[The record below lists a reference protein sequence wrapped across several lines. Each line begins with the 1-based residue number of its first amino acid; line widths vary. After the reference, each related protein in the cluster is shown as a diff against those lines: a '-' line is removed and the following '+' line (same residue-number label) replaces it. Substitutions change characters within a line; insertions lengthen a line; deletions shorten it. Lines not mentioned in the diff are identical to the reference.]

1 MSGTLERPAELSRIA
16 AALDASKDGEGKV
29 LVIEGEAGIGKTR
42 LVGEARAMAKERGFV
57 RMQATGDELE
67 SAMAWGVVRQMVER
81 SISRYS
87 GATREAIIAGPTGR
101 ALEALDKATPDAGDA
116 EVARTMHALWW
127 VAVDLASPR
136 PLLITVDDAQWSDLP
151 SLRFLS
157 YLSKRVADLPIA
169 LIVAT
174 RPPPDRL
181 GPLAELT
188 VSRHVER
195 LLPRP
200 LSREGIAALTS
211 DRVGGAHGGQ
221 RGGDQGVV
229 PAPPVVDA
237 VLAASGGN
245 PFLAESLLDELRA
258 LDRPVNDPA
267 TAAAVAGLGSST
279 VSRTML
285 GRLDPD
291 ALKLAG
297 ALAILGARADVWL
310 AGSVAQLPDSTLA
323 GAIDALV
330 AANVVAAGAD
340 QLSFVH
346 PVIRESMRSALGPL
360 EKAALHARAAEVL
373 FTDRAPAD
381 RIAAHLVH
389 APAGT
394 LPNATEIFQAAA
406 TVSLSAGDPR
416 TAVGYLTRAFDA
428 DPANQ
433 GVRAQLGLTLLRSGD
448 AAAARQHLRAA
459 AAAIGVR
466 DRAALLGAAADAT
479 AVLDGPMA
487 AVAELTS
494 TLDGWPDG
502 PERLTLEARLGI
514 IRSYLPDERKKA
526 SEHLRRFA
534 ELPGDTPEERTL
546 LALLA
551 QCGRYEV
558 SPSADV
564 RRTAERAL
572 RQGALFNES
581 VGQSDTLVGWLLAM
595 MSLIA
600 ADGVELAR
608 GEIASAQDWVRRNGS
623 PIEFAMVA
631 NVADFLAWRCGD
643 IPALEAD
650 ADGVLAAMAPEELS
664 PQVLALRATAVNF
677 GAYAAVE
684 QGEFAAA
691 KALLADFDHQT
702 ADAPRVIPAMWLHEV
717 RARIALEEDDPAAA
731 LEHAYRLRDEMAAA
745 HLDPPA
751 VPWRTPAAWAL
762 LRYGSEESV
771 ASAREL
777 AGDQLDLARRWGAA
791 SDLGAALRLTAKVDV
806 GQGARRVTTL
816 EDAVAV
822 LEQSPAR
829 LELAR
834 ALVDLGEA
842 YRVVGRRTDAR
853 ETLARG
859 GELATSCG
867 STAVRQRAAE
877 ALQALGDRPRALTS
891 SGQDSLTASERRV
904 AGLAVSG
911 RTNRDIA
918 HELFVSPKTVEN
930 HLGRIYV
937 KLGITGRREL
947 ARALT

>member
-1 MSGTLERPAELSRIA
+1 MSSTLERPGELGRIA
-16 AALDASKDGEGKV
+16 AALDAAKEGEGKV
-29 LVIEGEAGIGKTR
+29 VVIEGEAGIGKTR
-42 LVGEARAMAKERGFV
+42 LVDEARALAKERGFV

-67 SAMAWGVVRQMVER
+67 SAMAWSVVRQMVER

-87 GATREAIIAGPTGR
+87 GAIREAILAGPSGR

-157 YLSKRVADLPIA
+157 YLSKRVGDLPIA

-174 RPPPDRL
+174 RPPTDRH
-181 GPLAELT
+181 GPLAELS
-188 VSRHVER
+188 VSRQVER

-200 LSREGIAALTS
+200 LSREGIAHLTS
-211 DRVGGAHGGQ
+211 DRAAAVGDPNGTWGT
-221 RGGDQGVV
+221 V
-229 PAPPVVDA
+229 PAEPVVDA

-258 LDRPVNDPA
+258 QDRSVADPA
-267 TAAAVAGLGSST
+267 TAEAVAGLGSST

-291 ALKLAG
+291 ALQLAG

-310 AGSVAQLPDSTLA
+310 AGSVAQLPEETLPKA
-323 GAIDALV
+323 VQALV
-330 AANVVAAGAD
+330 SANIVASGAD
-340 QLSFVH
+340 QLSFIH
-346 PVIRESMRSALGPL
+346 PVIRESMRSALGPF

-373 FTDRAPAD
+373 AAEHASAD
-381 RIAAHLVH
+381 RIAAHLVN
-389 APAGT
+389 APTGT
-394 LPNATEIFQAAA
+394 LPNATEILRRAA
-406 TVSLSAGDPR
+406 TASLAAGDPG
-416 TAVGYLTRAFDA
+416 TAAGYLHRAFEGNPTDA
-428 DPANQ
+428 
-433 GVRAQLGLTLLRSGD
+433 GVQAQLGHTLLRSGD
-448 AAAARQHLRAA
+448 AAAAREHLRAA
-459 AAAIGVR
+459 ARATGVQG
-466 DRAALLGAAADAT
+466 RAALLGAAATAT
-479 AVLDGPMA
+479 ATLDGPLA
-487 AVAELTS
+487 AVAELTE
-494 TLDGWPDG
+494 TLDGWPNG

-514 IRSYLPDERKKA
+514 IRSYLPSERKKA
-526 SEHLRRFA
+526 SEHLRGFA
-534 ELPGDTPEERTL
+534 ELPGDTPDERAL

-572 RQGALFNES
+572 RNGALFTDTA
-581 VGQSDTLVGWLLAM
+581 GQSDTLVGWLLAM

-600 ADGVELAR
+600 ADGVGPAR
-608 GEIASAQDWVRRNGS
+608 EEIARAQEWVRRNGS
-623 PIEFAMVA
+623 PLEFCMVS
-631 NVADFLAWRCGD
+631 NVEDFLAWRCGD
-643 IPALEAD
+643 IAAMEAD
-650 ADGVLAAMAPEELS
+650 ADAVLAAVASEELS
-664 PQVLALRATAVNF
+664 PQVIALRVTAVNF
-677 GAYAAVE
+677 GAYAALDRGDLATAV
-684 QGEFAAA
+684 
-691 KALLADFDHQT
+691 ALLADFDEQT
-702 ADAPRVIPAMWLHEV
+702 AGTPRVIPAMWLHEV
-717 RARIALEEDDPAAA
+717 RARIALEQDDPVAA

-745 HLDPPA
+745 QVDPPA

-762 LRYGSEESV
+762 LRLGSEESV
-771 ASAREL
+771 AEAREL
-777 AGDQLDLARRWGAA
+777 ASDQLDLARRWGAA

-816 EDAVAV
+816 EEAVVV
-822 LEQSPAR
+822 LEGSPAR
-829 LELAR
+829 LELAK

-842 YRVVGRRTDAR
+842 YRVLGRRTDAR
-853 ETLARG
+853 EALARG
-859 GELATSCG
+859 GELAASCG
-867 STAVRQRAAE
+867 STVVRQRAAE
-877 ALQALGDRPRALTS
+877 ALQALGDRPRTLTS

>member
-1 MSGTLERPAELSRIA
+1 MSSTLERPDELSRIA
-16 AALDASKDGEGKV
+16 AALDAAKEGEGKV

-42 LVGEARAMAKERGFV
+42 LVSEARALAKERGFV

-67 SAMAWGVVRQMVER
+67 SAMAWSVVRQMVER

-87 GATREAIIAGPTGR
+87 GATREAILSGPPGR

-157 YLSKRVADLPIA
+157 YLSKRVGDLPIA
-169 LIVAT
+169 LVVAT
-174 RPPPDRL
+174 RPPPDRH
-181 GPLAELT
+181 GPLAELS
-188 VSRHVER
+188 VSRQVER

-200 LSREGIAALTS
+200 LSREGIAVLTAEGPGTRS
-211 DRVGGAHGGQ
+211 
-221 RGGDQGVV
+221 VV
-229 PAPPVVDA
+229 PAEPVVDA

-258 LDRPVNDPA
+258 QDRSVTDPA
-267 TAAAVAGLGSST
+267 TAAAIAGLGPST

-291 ALKLAG
+291 ALRLAG

-310 AGSVAQLPDSTLA
+310 AGSVAQLPDETLA
-323 GAIDALV
+323 RSVQALV
-330 AANVVAAGAD
+330 SANIVAAGAD
-340 QLSFVH
+340 QLSFIH
-346 PVIRESMRSALGPL
+346 PVIRESMRSALGPF

-373 FTDRAPAD
+373 SAARAPAD
-381 RIAAHLVH
+381 RIAAHLVN
-389 APAGT
+389 APTET
-394 LPNATEIFQAAA
+394 LPNATEILRRAA
-406 TVSLSAGDPR
+406 TASLAAGDPQ
-416 TAVGYLTRAFDA
+416 TAAGYLRRAFDGNPT
-428 DPANQ
+428 DE
-433 GVRAQLGLTLLRSGD
+433 GVQAQLGLTLLRSGD
-448 AAAARQHLRAA
+448 AADARDHLRAA
-459 AAAIGVR
+459 ARATGVQG
-466 DRAALLGAAADAT
+466 RAALLGAAATAT
-479 AVLDGPMA
+479 AALDGPLA
-487 AVAELTS
+487 AVGELTEL
-494 TLDGWPDG
+494 LDGWPDG
-502 PERLTLEARLGI
+502 AERLTLEARLGI
-514 IRSYLPDERKKA
+514 IRSYLPGERKKA
-526 SEHLRRFA
+526 SEHLHEFA
-534 ELPGDTPEERTL
+534 GLPGDTPDERAL

-572 RQGALFNES
+572 RRGALFADS
-581 VGQSDTLVGWLLAM
+581 AGQSDTLVGWLLAM

-600 ADGVELAR
+600 ADGVELA
-608 GEIASAQDWVRRNGS
+608 GEEIARAQEWVRRNGS
-623 PIEFAMVA
+623 PIEFSMVA
-631 NVADFLAWRCGD
+631 NVEDFLAWRCGD
-643 IPALEAD
+643 LPAVEAD
-650 ADGVLAAMAPEELS
+650 ADGVLAAVAREELS
-664 PQVLALRATAVNF
+664 PQVVALRATAVNF
-677 GAYAAVE
+677 GAYAALE
-684 QGEFAAA
+684 RADLAAA
-691 KALLADFDHQT
+691 VAMLADFDEQT
-702 ADAPRVIPAMWLHEV
+702 ADAPRVIASMWLHEV
-717 RARIALEEDDPAAA
+717 RARIALEQDDPAAA

-751 VPWRTPAAWAL
+751 VPWRTAAAWAL
-762 LRYGSEESV
+762 LRLGSEESV
-771 ASAREL
+771 AEAREL
-777 AGDQLDLARRWGAA
+777 ASDQLELARRWGAA

-816 EDAVAV
+816 EEAVVV
-822 LEQSPAR
+822 LEGSPAR
-829 LELAR
+829 LELAK

-853 ETLARG
+853 EALARG
-859 GELATSCG
+859 GELAATCG
-867 STAVRQRAAE
+867 STVVRQRAAE
-877 ALQALGDRPRALTS
+877 ALQALGDRPRTLTS

>member
-1 MSGTLERPAELSRIA
+1 MDTTLERPDELSRIA
-16 AALDASKDGEGKV
+16 MALDAAKDGEGKT

-42 LVGEARAMAKERGFV
+42 LVNEARALAKERGFV

-67 SAMAWGVVRQMVER
+67 EAMAWGVVRQMVER

-87 GATREAIIAGPTGR
+87 GATREAILAGPSGR

-157 YLSKRVADLPIA
+157 YLSKRVADLPIM

-188 VSRHVER
+188 VSRQVER

-200 LSREGIAALTS
+200 LTREGIVVLATDRGATPAA
-211 DRVGGAHGGQ
+211 
-221 RGGDQGVV
+221 
-229 PAPPVVDA
+229 PVVDA

-245 PFLAESLLDELRA
+245 PFLAESLLDELRV
-258 LDRPVNDPA
+258 LDRPITDPA
-267 TAAAVAGLGSST
+267 TAATVTGLGSST

-297 ALAILGARADVWL
+297 GLAILGARADVWL
-310 AGSVAQLPDSTLA
+310 AGSVAQLPEEKLSKA
-323 GAIDALV
+323 VDALV

-340 QLSFVH
+340 QLSFIH
-346 PVIRESMRSALGPL
+346 PVIRESMRSTLGPV
-360 EKAALHARAAEVL
+360 EKAALHARAAQVL
-373 FTDRAPAD
+373 TVERAPAG
-381 RIAAHLVH
+381 RIAAHLIN

-394 LPNATEIFQAAA
+394 LPNATEIFSSAA
-406 TVSLSAGDPR
+406 TASLAAGDPQ
-416 TAVGYLTRAFDA
+416 TAVGYLRRALDA
-428 DPANQ
+428 NPTDK
-433 GVRAQLGLTLLRSGD
+433 GVQAQLGLTLLRSGD

-459 AAAIGVR
+459 AAATEVQG
-466 DRAALLGAAADAT
+466 RAVLLGAAATAT
-479 AVLDGPMA
+479 AVLDGPLA

-494 TLDGWPDG
+494 ILDGWSSG

-526 SEHLRRFA
+526 SEHLRGFA
-534 ELPGDTPEERTL
+534 DLPGDTPDERTL

-572 RQGALFNES
+572 RRGALFTES
-581 VGQSDTLVGWLLAM
+581 AGQADTLVGWLLAM

-643 IPALEAD
+643 VPALEAD
-650 ADGVLAAMAPEELS
+650 ADGVLAAMAPEEMT

-677 GAYAAVE
+677 GAYAALE
-684 QGEFAAA
+684 KGELAAA
-691 KALLADFDHQT
+691 KALLADFDEQT

-762 LRYGSEESV
+762 LRHGSEESV

-791 SDLGAALRLTAKVDV
+791 SDVGAALRLTAKVDV

-822 LEQSPAR
+822 LEGSPAR
-829 LELAR
+829 LELAK

-859 GELATSCG
+859 GELAASCG
-867 STAVRQRAAE
+867 STVVRQRAAE
-877 ALQALGDRPRALTS
+877 ALQALGDRPRTLTS

>member
-1 MSGTLERPAELSRIA
+1 MNATLERPGELSRIA
-16 AALDASKDGEGKV
+16 AALDASRNGDGKV

-42 LVGEARAMAKERGFV
+42 LVGETRALAKERGFV

-101 ALEALDKATPDAGDA
+101 ALEALDKANPDAGDA

-169 LIVAT
+169 LVVAT

-200 LSREGIAALTS
+200 LSRDGIVALTK
-211 DRVGGAHGGQ
+211 DRGA
-221 RGGDQGVV
+221 D
-229 PAPPVVDA
+229 PAEPVVDA

-245 PFLAESLLDELRA
+245 PFLAESLLDELNA
-258 LDRPVNDPA
+258 LDRPLTDPA
-267 TAAAVAGLGSST
+267 TAAAVQSLGSST
-279 VSRTML
+279 VSRTLL
-285 GRLDPD
+285 GRLSPD
-291 ALKLAG
+291 ALKLGG
-297 ALAILGARADVWL
+297 ALAVLGARADLWL
-310 AGSVAQLPDSTLA
+310 AGSVAQLPEATLSA
-323 GAIDALV
+323 AIKELV
-330 AANVVAAGAD
+330 AANLVAAAAD

-346 PVIRESMRSALGPL
+346 PVIRESMRATLGPV

-373 FTDRAPAD
+373 YAERAPAG
-381 RIAAHLVH
+381 RIAAHLVN
-389 APAGT
+389 AASGT
-394 LPNATEIFQAAA
+394 LPDATDILREAAA
-406 TVSLSAGDPR
+406 TSLAAGD
-416 TAVGYLTRAFDA
+416 TQIAAGYLARALDGSPT
-428 DPANQ
+428 DQ
-433 GVRAQLGLTLLRSGD
+433 GIQAQLGLALLRAGD
-448 AAAARQHLRAA
+448 ARAARRHLRAA
-459 AAAIGVR
+459 AAASEVQA
-466 DRAALLGAAADAT
+466 RAELLGAAATAT
-479 AVLDGPMA
+479 AALDGPLA
-487 AVAELTS
+487 AVGELTK
-494 TLDGWPDG
+494 TLEGWPDG
-502 PERLTLEARLGI
+502 PARLTLEARLGI
-514 IRSYLPDERKKA
+514 IRSFLPGERKKA
-526 SEHLRRFA
+526 SEHLHRFA
-534 ELPGDTPEERTL
+534 DLPGDTSDERTL

-558 SPSADV
+558 SPSSEV
-564 RRTAERAL
+564 LRTAERAL
-572 RQGALFNES
+572 RRGALFTDS
-581 VGQSDTLVGWLLAM
+581 AGQADTLVGWLLAM
-595 MSLIA
+595 MSLIG
-600 ADGVELAR
+600 ADGVDLAR
-608 GEIASAQDWVRRNGS
+608 EEIARAQDWVRRNGS
-623 PIEFAMVA
+623 PIEFSMVA

-643 IPALEAD
+643 LPAVEAD
-650 ADGVLAAMAPEELS
+650 ADGVLAAVAPEELS
-664 PQVLALRATAVNF
+664 PQVVALRATAVNF
-677 GAYAAVE
+677 GAYAALE
-684 QGEFAAA
+684 RGDPAAA
-691 KALLADFDHQT
+691 AALLADFDEQT
-702 ADAPRVIPAMWLHEV
+702 ADAPRVIAGMWLHEV
-717 RARIALEEDDPAAA
+717 RARVALEQDDPLGA
-731 LEHAYRLRDEMAAA
+731 LDHAYRLRDEMAAA

-762 LRYGSEESV
+762 LRLGSEDSV
-771 ASAREL
+771 AEARQL
-777 AGDQLDLARRWGAA
+777 ASDQLDLARRWGAA
-791 SDLGAALRLTAKVDV
+791 SDLGVALRLTAKVDV
-806 GQGARRVTTL
+806 GQGARRATTL
-816 EDAVAV
+816 EEAVAV
-822 LEQSPAR
+822 LERSPAR
-829 LELAR
+829 LELAK

-853 ETLARG
+853 EMLARA
-859 GELATSCG
+859 GELAAVCG
-867 STAVRQRAAE
+867 SAVVRQRAAE
-877 ALQALGDRPRALTS
+877 ALQALGDRPRSLSS

>member
-16 AALDASKDGEGKV
+16 AALDASKEGEGKV

-42 LVGEARAMAKERGFV
+42 LVDEARAMAKERGFV

-200 LSREGIAALTS
+200 LSRDGIAALTS
-211 DRVGGAHGGQ
+211 DRVGGHGRSEHQ
-221 RGGDQGVV
+221 EVV
-229 PAPPVVDA
+229 PAAPVVDA

-310 AGSVAQLPDSTLA
+310 AGSVARLPDSTLA
-323 GAIDALV
+323 SAIDALV
-330 AANVVAAGAD
+330 AANVVAANAD

-346 PVIRESMRSALGPL
+346 PVIRESMRSTLGPL

-381 RIAAHLVH
+381 RIAAHLVN

-406 TVSLSAGDPR
+406 TASLAAGDPQ

-433 GVRAQLGLTLLRSGD
+433 GVRAQLGLTLLRAGD
-448 AAAARQHLRAA
+448 AAAAREHLRAA
-459 AAAIGVR
+459 AAATGVR
-466 DRAALLGAAADAT
+466 DRAALLGAAATAT
-479 AVLDGPMA
+479 AAVDGPLA

-514 IRSYLPDERKKA
+514 IRSFLPDERKKA

-534 ELPGDTPEERTL
+534 DLPGDTPEERTL

-572 RQGALFNES
+572 RQGALFTES
-581 VGQSDTLVGWLLAM
+581 VGQTDTLVGWLLAM

-600 ADGVELAR
+600 ADGVEPAR
-608 GEIASAQDWVRRNGS
+608 REIAGAQDWVRRNGS

-643 IPALEAD
+643 VPALEAD

-677 GAYAAVE
+677 GAYAALE
-684 QGEFAAA
+684 QGELAAA
-691 KALLADFDHQT
+691 KALLADFDQQT

-762 LRYGSEESV
+762 LRHGSEESV

-791 SDLGAALRLTAKVDV
+791 SDVGAALRLTAKVDV

-822 LEQSPAR
+822 LEKSPAR
-829 LELAR
+829 LELAK

>member
-16 AALDASKDGEGKV
+16 AALDASKEGDGKV

-200 LSREGIAALTS
+200 LSRDGIAALTS
-211 DRVGGAHGGQ
+211 DRVGLSEHPN
-221 RGGDQGVV
+221 VV
-229 PAPPVVDA
+229 PAAPVVDA

-258 LDRPVNDPA
+258 LDRSVDDPA

-323 GAIDALV
+323 GAIDSLV

-360 EKAALHARAAEVL
+360 EKSALHARAAEVL

-381 RIAAHLVH
+381 RIAAHLVN
-389 APAGT
+389 APTGT

-406 TVSLSAGDPR
+406 TVSLTAGDPR

-433 GVRAQLGLTLLRSGD
+433 GVRAQLGLTLLRAGD
-448 AAAARQHLRAA
+448 AAAAREHLRAA
-459 AAAIGVR
+459 AAATGVR
-466 DRAALLGAAADAT
+466 DRAALLGAAATAT
-479 AVLDGPMA
+479 ATVDGPLA

-514 IRSYLPDERKKA
+514 IRSFLPDERKKA

-534 ELPGDTPEERTL
+534 DLPGDTPEERTL

-572 RQGALFNES
+572 RQGALFTET
-581 VGQSDTLVGWLLAM
+581 VGHSDTLVGWLLAM

-600 ADGVELAR
+600 ADGVEPAR
-608 GEIASAQDWVRRNGS
+608 TEIAGAQDWVRRNGS

-643 IPALEAD
+643 VPALEAD

-677 GAYAAVE
+677 GAYAALE
-684 QGEFAAA
+684 QGDLATA
-691 KALLADFDHQT
+691 KALLADFDQQT

-762 LRYGSEESV
+762 LRHGSEESV

-822 LEQSPAR
+822 LEKSPAR
-829 LELAR
+829 LELAK

-842 YRVVGRRTDAR
+842 YRVVGRRADAR

-877 ALQALGDRPRALTS
+877 ALQALGDRPRTLTS